1 MFHMKHKG
9 GINMAYNQ
17 EYPYV
22 DAQMF
27 NIDWVLA
34 KIKELDEA
42 INVDAYKFI
51 GENVYTDW
59 NQAQPQTI
67 TYIPV
72 GSLALNQAMEG
83 SSGMLFTN
91 GTPENLEQRFYA
103 FSSGDM
109 WYRSARNG
117 VWLMWTN
124 KDDDS
129 SYFKGLPQSS
139 TFNANNAEP
148 NTYLYA
154 YGNPANFP
162 SGVSAGLCINY
173 KTLDNGILQAV
184 YPTVGTDFWKRIK
197 TNDGVWGQWMNV
209 NDYSNFFK
217 RMGQS
222 EPIDANTAIE
232 NGYYWADVA
241 NSQHLPNV
249 TSLFVLLLNFNMND
263 RNKIQLCIDF
273 NTGEIWKR
281 DMNGAVWRGWT
292 SNNLKAINSMQF
304 TNADTMALNSYQF
317 CSNMGNT
324 PATYGYLFEFD
335 SLGTSNVM
343 QLFIP
348 LSGSAIY
355 ARNTNNKPSW
365 SNPWR
370 TLGTGTNALSLLSTQ
385 HTDLY
390 STALSRSYNTMSTD
404 ESTKGSSF
412 MHADT
417 GYESFSDAILRRDLS
432 DKDMVVT
439 NLEMWDMDTPINE
452 LTARVSEVVTHIKET
467 SPLTK
472 FTLYSL
478 PPIDVPFFGEEL
490 YTYVWPSG
498 NTLTEVDDALL
509 ALSAEMGFKYVTWR
523 EYEHINDNNLLS
535 LYDDLFNNDLYKHS
549 LQSYIADTI

>member
-1 MFHMKHKG
+1 
-9 GINMAYNQ
+9 MAYNQ

-34 KIKELDEA
+34 KIKELEQA
-42 INVDAYKFI
+42 INVDAYKYI
-51 GENVYTDW
+51 GENVYNDW

-83 SSGMLFTN
+83 ASGLLFTN
-91 GTPENLEQRFYA
+91 GNSENLEQRFYA
-103 FSSGDM
+103 FSSGDL

-129 SYFKGLPQSS
+129 SYLKGLPQSA

-162 SGVSAGLCINY
+162 SGVSAGMIVNY
-173 KTLDNGILQAV
+173 QTNESGLLQIV
-184 YPTVGTDFWKRIK
+184 YPTVGTDTWKRIK
-197 TNDGVWGQWMNV
+197 TSDGVFGSWMNT

-217 RMGQS
+217 KMNVV
-222 EPIDANTAIE
+222 EVLDANNCVE
-232 NGYYWADVA
+232 NGYYWLSKSGSTNIPPVE
-241 NSQHLPNV
+241 SELI
-249 TSLFVLLLNFNMND
+249 LLLNFNSNE
-263 RNKIQLCIDF
+263 RNKIQIVFDF
-273 NTGEIWKR
+273 YSNSR
-281 DMNGAVWRGWT
+281 FARNMNGAIWSDWHKIDFVLYNSPSNDLNNMLGNSFMIRNGSNLNNCPFTGLGLFMYYGDYIFTYGCQIAIQFST
-292 SNNLKAINSMQF
+292 SNIYIRYFNSVSWTNWLQPSINS
-304 TNADTMALNSYQF
+304 NA
-317 CSNMGNT
+317 
-324 PATYGYLFEFD
+324 
-335 SLGTSNVM
+335 
-343 QLFIP
+343 
-348 LSGSAIY
+348 
-355 ARNTNNKPSW
+355 
-365 SNPWR
+365 
-370 TLGTGTNALSLLSTQ
+370 LLSTQ

-390 STALSRSYNTMSTD
+390 STALNRKYNTMSTE

-417 GYESFSDAILRRDLS
+417 GYESFADAILRHDLS
-432 DKDMVVT
+432 DKDMIIT

-452 LTARVSEVVTHIKET
+452 LTAKVSEVVTHIKET
-467 SPLTK
+467 SPLTE

-478 PPIDVPFFGEEL
+478 PPIDVPFFGDEL
-490 YTYVWPSG
+490 YTYEWPSG
-498 NTLTEVDDALL
+498 NTLTEVDEALL
-509 ALSAEMGFKYVTWR
+509 ALAQEIGFKYITWR
-523 EYEHINDNNLLS
+523 DYKHINDNNLLS

-549 LQSYIADTI
+549 LQSYIESTI